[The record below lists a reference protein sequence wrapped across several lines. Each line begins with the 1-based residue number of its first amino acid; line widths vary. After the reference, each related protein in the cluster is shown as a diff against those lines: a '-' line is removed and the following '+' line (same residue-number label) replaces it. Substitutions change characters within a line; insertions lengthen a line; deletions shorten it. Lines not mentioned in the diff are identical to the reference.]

1 MSIEPDD
8 WFNRFFGFGGFPFR
22 RGRGNYFSDMSREFD
37 EMRRDVEE

>member
-37 EMRRDVEE
+37 EIRRDVEE